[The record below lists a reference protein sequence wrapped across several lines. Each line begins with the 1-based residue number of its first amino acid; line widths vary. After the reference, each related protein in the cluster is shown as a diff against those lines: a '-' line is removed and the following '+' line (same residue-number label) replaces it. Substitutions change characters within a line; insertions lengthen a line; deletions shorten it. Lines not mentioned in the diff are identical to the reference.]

1 MKTQYVLFCLENNR
15 FLFVNEGSFYFY
27 GDFKQATHF
36 ETKDEAVEFLKKEI
50 SNIKKETGVHHFTTR
65 EYFST

>member
-15 FLFVNEGSFYFY
+15 FLNIEDSRYSFITSYLTA
-27 GDFKQATHF
+27 KHF

>member
-1 MKTQYVLFCLENNR
+1 MKTQYILFCLENNR

-36 ETKDEAVEFLKKEI
+36 TTKDEAIEFLRKEI

-65 EYFST
+65 EYFSA

>member
-27 GDFKQATHF
+27 GDFTQATHF
-36 ETKDEAVEFLKKEI
+36 TTKEEAVEFISKEI
-50 SNIKKETGVHHFTTR
+50 ANIKKEIGVHHFTTR
-65 EYFST
+65 EYFSA